1 MFRLTF
7 FIVFLCINL
16 SQAQT
21 RKPVTPVKGAPAK
34 GVAVKDTSVEKE
46 PEIVEES
53 AVIPKEFAVYSV
65 KPKTKGKRMKLC
77 VNLVNDTVILNH
89 CVNDSLC
96 KDPEIARII
105 FEHRDGDTLYV
116 LVNVEAFSKVLDKPE
131 CDAGKESKLF
141 YARWNTKTNK
151 AVVKQRSYSSCMR
164 GMTNMTKEPV
174 SNWDGKS
181 QLILNYHRAD
191 KFVELK
197 FDPQQYLLGIQSN
210 VSENN

>member
-1 MFRLTF
+1 MFRLAF
-7 FIVFLCINL
+7 LIVFLCVSL
-16 SQAQT
+16 CQAQT
-21 RKPVTPVKGAPAK
+21 KKPVAAK
-34 GVAVKDTSVEKE
+34 DAALKDTSKVKKE
-46 PEIVEES
+46 PEVAEELPI
-53 AVIPKEFAVYSV
+53 IPKEFAVYSI

-77 VNLVNDTVILNH
+77 VNLVNDTVIFNH

-96 KDPEIARII
+96 KDPEIAKVI
-105 FEHRDGDTLYV
+105 FEHREGDTLYV
-116 LVNVEAFSKVLDKPE
+116 MVNIEAFTKVLDKPE
-131 CDAGKESKLF
+131 CEAGKESKLF

-151 AVVKQRSYSSCMR
+151 AVIKQRNYSSCMR

-174 SNWDGKS
+174 GNWDGKS
-181 QLILNYHRAD
+181 PLILNFHRGD

>member
-1 MFRLTF
+1 MFRL
-7 FIVFLCINL
+7 IIAIIFLCV
-16 SQAQT
+16 STVQAQT
-21 RKPVTPVKGAPAK
+21 KKPAPAAK
-34 GVAVKDTSVEKE
+34 AKAKQDTAQVKKE
-46 PEIVEES
+46 PEVPAEEPV
-53 AVIPKEFAVYSV
+53 VIPKEFAVYSI

-77 VNLVNDTVILNH
+77 INLVSDTTILNY

-96 KDPEIARII
+96 KDPEVSKVV
-105 FEHRDGDTLYV
+105 FERRDGDTLYV

-151 AVVKQRSYSSCMR
+151 ALVKQRSYSSCMR

-174 SNWDGKS
+174 NNWDGNS
-181 QLILNYHRAD
+181 PLILNYHRAD

-197 FDPQQYLLGIQSN
+197 FDPQSYKLGIQSN
-210 VSENN
+210 VSEN

>member
-7 FIVFLCINL
+7 LIVFLCINL
-16 SQAQT
+16 CQAQT
-21 RKPVTPVKGAPAK
+21 KKPAGATKGAPAK
-34 GVAVKDTSVEKE
+34 TAPAKDTAAVNE
-46 PEIVEES
+46 PQPAEETV
-53 AVIPKEFAVYSV
+53 VIPREFAVYSI

-77 VNLVNDTVILNH
+77 VNLVSDTVILNH

-96 KDPEIARII
+96 KDPEISKVI
-105 FEHRDGDTLYV
+105 FEKRNGDTLYV
-116 LVNVEAFSKVLDKPE
+116 LVNIEAFTKVLDKPE
-131 CDAGKESKLF
+131 CEAGKESKLV

-151 AVVKQRSYSSCMR
+151 AIVKQRSYSSCMR
-164 GMTNMTKEPV
+164 AMTNMTKEPV
-174 SNWDGKS
+174 NNWDGS
-181 QLILNYHRAD
+181 SPLILNYHRAD